1 MSRKVLGIDI
11 RNYSLSAV
19 LLSSSLREHRVDDFI
34 HLSFSGPED
43 PERSLSA
50 ALATLTEKMDLTG
63 SDCVVSIP
71 ANQFAFR
78 NLKIPFSNSKK
89 IRMVLPFELEPTLPH
104 AVEELVI
111 DFHILNGASAGDQ
124 TELIA
129 AAIEKSQLRPYIDA
143 LASIQ
148 VDPEKMTISGLPTA
162 LCLANQAEQ
171 EEDQLFIEINSD
183 YGTLFILAGGRLQLI
198 RSFPLPEA
206 SASKAKILCIQ
217 AQQTLAAFQESSGLN
232 FQPLEVTVSG
242 IGLDEGHMAAE
253 ISGALNIPVKA
264 ASLADRLNIPV
275 QTDTQSPVIQAQLDN
290 ALALALMEVEGY
302 DSLNFHKGQ
311 FAAQKFLSKHK
322 SPLKKTAILAAA
334 VMALMFFNLAL
345 ETYTLNKRVR
355 RIDTQMTQI
364 FKATFPE
371 VKTVRYPYQ
380 EMQAMMRETNK
391 NAVLQAET
399 GPHIRSI
406 DILNSIS
413 EKIPENITVNFT
425 RLVIQ
430 PENVLISGTTDTFNS
445 VDDIKSRLEQIQHF
459 QKVTISSANIDRSG
473 NEVQFMLKLEFQKG

>member
-1 MSRKVLGIDI
+1 MSRKILGIDI
-11 RNYSLSAV
+11 RNYSLNAV

-34 HLSFSGPED
+34 HLSFSGPDD
-43 PERSLSA
+43 PERSLSS

-71 ANQFAFR
+71 ASQFTFR
-78 NLKIPFSNSKK
+78 NLKIPFSSSKK

-104 AVEELVI
+104 GVEDLVI
-111 DFHILNGASAGDQ
+111 DFRTLNGAPAGDQ

-129 AAIEKSQLRPYIDA
+129 AAIEKRQLTPYIDA
-143 LASIQ
+143 LASIE
-148 VDPEKMTISGLPTA
+148 VDPEKLTLSGLPTA
-162 LCLANQAEQ
+162 LCLANQAVQ
-171 EEDQLFIEINSD
+171 EEDQLFIEIDTD

-198 RSFPLPEA
+198 RSFPLPEPGP
-206 SASKAKILCIQ
+206 SKAIMLRIQ

-232 FQPLEVTVSG
+232 FQPFEVTVSG
-242 IGLDEGHMAAE
+242 IGLDEEHMAAE

-275 QTDTQSPVIQAQLDN
+275 NNDTQSPVIPAQLDN

-302 DSLNFHKGQ
+302 ESLNFHKGQ
-311 FAAQKFLSKHK
+311 FAAQKFLSKHTG
-322 SPLKKTAILAAA
+322 SLKKTAILAAA
-334 VMALMFFNLAL
+334 VLALMFFNLAL
-345 ETYTLNKRVR
+345 ETHTLNKRVR
-355 RIDTQMTQI
+355 HIDTQMAQV

-413 EKIPENITVNFT
+413 EKIPATIAVNFT

-445 VDDIKSRLEQIQHF
+445 VDDIKGRLEQIQHF
-459 QKVTISSANIDRSG
+459 EKVTISSANIDRSG
-473 NEVQFMLKLEFQKG
+473 NEVQFMLKLEFSKS